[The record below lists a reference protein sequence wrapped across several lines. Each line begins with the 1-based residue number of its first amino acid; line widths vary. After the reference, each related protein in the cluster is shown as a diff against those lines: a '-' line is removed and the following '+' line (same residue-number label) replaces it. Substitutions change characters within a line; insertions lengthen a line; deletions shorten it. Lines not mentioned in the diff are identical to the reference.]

1 VLTGDQSRAG
11 EVLRGQF
18 GAAGVKED
26 EGFLVVEAGE
36 DAVPEMVRRLVAGN
50 VDVRAVV
57 PAGEQ
62 GLEDFFLELTY
73 DAGDSEPK
81 KRRAG
86 LARLLHGG
94 RR

>member
-1 VLTGDQSRAG
+1 VLTGDQGRALD
-11 EVLRGQF
+11 VLRGQF

-26 EGFLVVEAGE
+26 EEFLVVEADE
-36 DAVPEMVRRLVAGN
+36 EAVPEMVRRLVAEGIG
-50 VDVRAVV
+50 VRAVV
-57 PAGEQ
+57 PASEQ

-73 DAGDSEPK
+73 DAGEPARG

-86 LARLLHGG
+86 LARLLPGG